1 MRLVF
6 ASVPDYYKSVGIL
19 GSQYSPDMDP
29 NADRKMDWV
38 LLWAMLAVIVMGL
51 VNLYSAAT
59 DPLSATTGYF
69 LKQVIYYGIGFVLM
83 GAILFFDYRFYERI
97 AYVLYGLNF
106 LALLLVRLP
115 GIGIYRNGARQW
127 INLGPVM
134 FQPSETMKLALIMA
148 LAAYFHNKVRSM
160 RMGVRELLVPSLIVV
175 APVLLIVMQPD
186 MGTGMHLFIT
196 GSSILFFVGIQRRI
210 LLTVTLL
217 GIISAPIVWQYGLK
231 EYQRDRIRT
240 FLDPTRDPRG
250 HGYNALQSKIAVG
263 SGEIFG
269 KGFTKGTQTQLDFTP
284 EGHTDFIFSVLAEE
298 WGFVGCLL
306 LLAAYLLLLSRIVSI
321 ALMAQDRF
329 AMLIAIGVLTMI
341 SSQVVINIFMVIG
354 LFPIVG
360 IPLPLASYGGSSA
373 LNVCA
378 SLGLVLNIG
387 YRRGIF

>member
-1 MRLVF
+1 
-6 ASVPDYYKSVGIL
+6 
-19 GSQYSPDMDP
+19 MDP